1 MFNKISNKISSR
13 KALRVCALLLALVGI
28 LGLCAC
34 TGSNPTVV
42 PGSGGNSTPGSTP
55 QDSGSDPSGQI
66 SGSPSDS
73 SAVVSNPS
81 QVSRDPSSK
90 TSESPTPPVVFET
103 EQVSAKNV
111 RHVFTHCLIND
122 PKKGCSTANGPLDAD
137 CLTVS
142 EFKAL
147 LESLYKNNF
156 CLINIHDMYVVD
168 ENGKAKLADTV
179 TVNKGKKPLVISID
193 DVTYDPR
200 KKGSG
205 MVDRLVIENG
215 TIMGCYDNADGTM
228 TLTDGEVFPIVE
240 QFIKEHP
247 DFSYNGNKVTLALTG
262 FAGILGYRTDE
273 QYAGTYDVAAERQ
286 KAQEVVNW
294 LKANGYNF
302 ACHSYSHSNY
312 TTCSL
317 SRVERDVEMWNRNV
331 KPLIGETK
339 VFVYPYGAF
348 TYQNTE
354 KHNLL
359 LKEGFV
365 MFCGTSQL
373 NTIWDGSQPKE
384 GGGSVKNTGTIYLE
398 RFTVTGFTVRTYGS
412 EQTYYNY
419 YFDYFK
425 KAGNSEEVAK
435 QKAQNY
441 LEKNYP
447 IARKNSLEYYVPEE
461 IYDHN
466 NRYYKIV

>member
-1 MFNKISNKISSR
+1 MISR
-13 KALRVCALLLALVGI
+13 KKFYIRLCALLLALAGVA
-28 LGLCAC
+28 LCSC
-34 TGSNPTVV
+34 SGNRFRVSNSDTPSDASKD
-42 PGSGGNSTPGSTP
+42 PASLSGNSALSPNSA
-55 QDSGSDPSGQI
+55 SDVPPSG
-66 SGSPSDS
+66 
-73 SAVVSNPS
+73 AS
-81 QVSRDPSSK
+81 Q
-90 TSESPTPPVVFET
+90 PTPPVSGNGTVSGSSEVSPPSPPVVLET

-111 RHVFTHCLIND
+111 RHIFTHCLIND
-122 PKKGCSTANGPLDAD
+122 PSKGCSYAGAPLDVD
-137 CLTVS
+137 CLTVK

-168 ENGKAKLADTV
+168 ENGKAKLADYV

-215 TIMGCYDNADGTM
+215 TIMGCYDNADGTT
-228 TLTDGEVFPIVE
+228 TLTDGEVFPIIE
-240 QFIKEHP
+240 QFVKAHP
-247 DFSYNGNKVTLALTG
+247 DFSCNGNKVTLALTG

-273 QYAGTYDVAAERQ
+273 QYAEEGIDVTAERQ
-286 KAQEVVNW
+286 KAQVVVNW

-317 SRVERDVEMWNRNV
+317 DRVNRDINMWNRNV

-348 TYQNTE
+348 TYQDTA
-354 KHNLL
+354 KHNAL

-373 NTIWDGSQPKE
+373 NTLWDGSQPKE
-384 GGGSVKNTGTIYLE
+384 GGGSAKNTGTIYLE
-398 RFTVTGFTVRTYGS
+398 RFTVTGFTLRMYAS
-412 EQTYYNY
+412 EKVYYDYYYNY
-419 YFDYFK
+419 F
-425 KAGNSEEVAK
+425 NSSE
-435 QKAQNY
+435 KAQDY
-441 LEKNYP
+441 VDRFFAT
-447 IARKNSLEYYVPEE
+447 ARNNSLEYYVPED
-461 IYDHN
+461 IYDHE
-466 NRYYKIV
+466 NRYEKIK